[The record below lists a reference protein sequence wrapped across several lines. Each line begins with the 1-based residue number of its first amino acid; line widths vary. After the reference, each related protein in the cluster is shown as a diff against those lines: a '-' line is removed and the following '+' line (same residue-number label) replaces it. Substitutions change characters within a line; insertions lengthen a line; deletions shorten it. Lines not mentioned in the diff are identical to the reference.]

1 MIERKNSKGEAWSP
15 KPWSLAP
22 ELDPALPAMAGR
34 KLKWKTMSRA
44 EQLAHVAA
52 WRARHAGP
60 YRKWV
65 ADWQRLCEL
74 GLVPGFPN
82 RLAQATGP
90 LAETM
95 LSRARRE
102 IAWMEDLDRKYEIFR
117 AEQDARGQLMG
128 PAPAGEAFRE
138 LTQQSMGVFK
148 KILTADVPFC
158 EDNVK
163 LIREQREA
171 AAVTIRIG
179 ARVALEM
186 YKGQHVGALAALLER
201 LKTIDLSVDG
211 DERAERVASESEPCA
226 D

>member
-22 ELDPALPAMAGR
+22 ELDPALPAMVGR

-52 WRARHAGP
+52 WRARHWGP
-60 YRKWV
+60 HRKYV
-65 ADWQRLCEL
+65 EDWKRLCEL

-82 RLAQATGP
+82 RLAHATGP

-102 IAWMEDLDRKYEIFR
+102 IAWMEELDRKYELFR
-117 AEQDARGQLMG
+117 ADQERLGGEVVG

-179 ARVALEM
+179 ARVALEL

-201 LKTIDLSVDG
+201 LKTIDVSVDG
-211 DERAERVASESEPCA
+211 DEGC
-226 D
+226 